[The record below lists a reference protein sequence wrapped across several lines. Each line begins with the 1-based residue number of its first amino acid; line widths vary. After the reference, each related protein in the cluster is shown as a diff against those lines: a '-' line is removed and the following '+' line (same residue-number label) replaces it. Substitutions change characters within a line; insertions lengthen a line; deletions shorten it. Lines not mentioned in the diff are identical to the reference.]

1 MKLILAKEK
10 FSKKIII
17 VLVLFCLCISSVFAA
32 ERIVSLSPSGTEII
46 FALGLGDKL
55 VGRTDFCTFPEE
67 AKKIDSVGGFDGKSF
82 SLENI
87 LAFNPDFV
95 YLSNGM
101 HNHLINS
108 LENFGIQV
116 YVSDINSIEDIF
128 KEIIS
133 VSKLLNASEVGLNY
147 VSKMKKEL
155 NNLKEDS
162 SDVNIYCEIFNSP
175 FLTCGK
181 KSFINDIIEY
191 AGGKNIFYFLD
202 STYPQVSE
210 ESIIVNNPQI
220 ILAPDYSENDLNK
233 IYSRNGWQNIDAI
246 KNKKVFSV
254 SGDIFTRPGPRVL
267 EAVILLKEIINEE

>member
-1 MKLILAKEK
+1 MKILAKEK

>member
-1 MKLILAKEK
+1 MKILAKEK
-10 FSKKIII
+10 FSKRIII
-17 VLVLFCLCISSVFAA
+17 VLVLSCLCISSVFAA

-181 KSFINDIIEY
+181 NSFINDIIEY

>member
-1 MKLILAKEK
+1 MKILAKEK
-10 FSKKIII
+10 FNKRIII
-17 VLVLFCLCISSVFAA
+17 VLVLFCLCISSVFTA

-133 VSKLLNASEVGLNY
+133 VSKLLNASDVGLNY

-181 KSFINDIIEY
+181 NSFINDIIEY

>member
-1 MKLILAKEK
+1 MKILAKEK
-10 FSKKIII
+10 FNKRIII
-17 VLVLFCLCISSVFAA
+17 VLVLFCLCISSVFTA

-108 LENFGIQV
+108 LENFGIKV

>member
-1 MKLILAKEK
+1 MKILSKEK
-10 FSKKIII
+10 FNKRIII

-116 YVSDINSIEDIF
+116 FVSDINSIEDIF

-133 VSKLLNASEVGLNY
+133 VSKLLSASEVGLNY

-181 KSFINDIIEY
+181 NSFINDIIEY

>member
-1 MKLILAKEK
+1 MKILAKEK
-10 FSKKIII
+10 FNKRIII
-17 VLVLFCLCISSVFAA
+17 VLVLFCLYISSVFAA

-116 YVSDINSIEDIF
+116 FVSDINSIEDIF

-181 KSFINDIIEY
+181 NSFINDIIEY

-210 ESIIVNNPQI
+210 ESIIVNNPKI

>member
-1 MKLILAKEK
+1 MKILSKEK
-10 FSKKIII
+10 FNKKIII

-133 VSKLLNASEVGLNY
+133 VSKLLNVSEVGLNY

-181 KSFINDIIEY
+181 NSFINDIIEY

-233 IYSRNGWQNIDAI
+233 IYTRNGWQNIDAI

>member
-1 MKLILAKEK
+1 MKILAKEK

-116 YVSDINSIEDIF
+116 FVSDINSIEDIF

-147 VSKMKKEL
+147 VSKMEKEL

-267 EAVILLKEIINEE
+267 EAVILLKEIVNEE

>member
-1 MKLILAKEK
+1 MKILSKEK
-10 FSKKIII
+10 FNKRIII
-17 VLVLFCLCISSVFAA
+17 VLVLSCLCISSVFAA

-147 VSKMKKEL
+147 VSEMKKEL

-181 KSFINDIIEY
+181 NSFINDIIEY

>member
-1 MKLILAKEK
+1 MKILSKEK
-10 FSKKIII
+10 FNKSIII
-17 VLVLFCLCISSVFAA
+17 VLVQFCLCISSVFAA

-155 NNLKEDS
+155 NELKEDS
-162 SDVNIYCEIFNSP
+162 SDVKIYCEIFNSP

>member
-1 MKLILAKEK
+1 MKILAKEK
-10 FSKKIII
+10 FSKRIII
-17 VLVLFCLCISSVFAA
+17 VLVLSCLCISSVFAA

-181 KSFINDIIEY
+181 NSFINDIIEY

-233 IYSRNGWQNIDAI
+233 IYTRNGWQNIDAI

>member
-1 MKLILAKEK
+1 MKILAKEK
-10 FSKKIII
+10 FNKRIII

-233 IYSRNGWQNIDAI
+233 IYTRNGWQNIDAI

-267 EAVILLKEIINEE
+267 EAIILLKEIINEE

>member
-1 MKLILAKEK
+1 MKILAKEK
-10 FSKKIII
+10 FNKRIII
-17 VLVLFCLCISSVFAA
+17 VLVLFFLCISSVFAA

-133 VSKLLNASEVGLNY
+133 VSKLLNVSKIGLNY
-147 VSKMKKEL
+147 VSKMEKEL
-155 NNLKEDS
+155 NNLKEES

-181 KSFINDIIEY
+181 NSFINDIIEY

-246 KNKKVFSV
+246 KNQKVFSV